1 MTSATRKADGA
12 NRRDF
17 LKFASA
23 ASTMA
28 GLGAFPRGVWA
39 QAKTTTVN
47 MQIGWL
53 ASGNQIGEVCAKR
66 LGYYEE
72 EKLNLM
78 IQPGGPSIDGVA
90 IVASGRFE
98 IGQVSSSPSLMLAA
112 SQKIPVKCFAVGAPE
127 HPYAFYSLPRAP
139 VRTPQD
145 FIGKKVGIQ
154 ATGKILLTALLRKNN
169 IAEKDVTVVVAG
181 ADMTPLLTGQVDVFT
196 GWQTNTSALK
206 PLGPDRID
214 LRLWDAGV
222 RLYAL
227 PYYATQDTLSKRPEM
242 LASFLRATARGWKY
256 ARDNQEAAVDLLLQ
270 EYPNFNRADEIDAVK
285 VMLRF
290 AFTESSLKSGFGAL
304 DLDNW
309 QAQIALYDELK
320 EFSAGAPKLGDVA
333 TTAILDATRD
343 ARLKLLS

>member
-72 EKLNLM
+72 EKLNLV

-145 FIGKKVGIQ
+145 FVGKKVGIQ

-169 IAEKDVTVVVAG
+169 IPEKDVT
-181 ADMTPLLTGQVDVFT
+181 DVFT
-196 GWQTNTSALK
+196 GWLTNTSALK

-227 PYYATQDTLSKRPEM
+227 PYYATQDTLTKQPEM
-242 LASFLRATARGWKY
+242 VAAFLRATA
-256 ARDNQEAAVDLLLQ
+256 
-270 EYPNFNRADEIDAVK
+270 
-285 VMLRF
+285 
-290 AFTESSLKSGFGAL
+290 
-304 DLDNW
+304 
-309 QAQIALYDELK
+309 
-320 EFSAGAPKLGDVA
+320 
-333 TTAILDATRD
+333 
-343 ARLKLLS
+343 

>member
-1 MTSATRKADGA
+1 MTLATRKAA
-12 NRRDF
+12 RASRRDF
-17 LKFASA
+17 LRLAAA
-23 ASTMA
+23 ASTTA
-28 GLGAFPRGVWA
+28 GIGAIPRGVWA

-47 MQIGWL
+47 LQIGWL
-53 ASGNQIGEVCAKR
+53 VSGNQIGEVCAKR
-66 LGYYEE
+66 MGYYEE
-72 EKLNLM
+72 EKLNLA

-127 HPYAFYSLPRAP
+127 HPYAFFSLPRAP
-139 VRTPQD
+139 VRTPKD

-196 GWQTNTSALK
+196 GWLTNTSALK
-206 PLGPDRID
+206 PLGPERID
-214 LRLWDAGV
+214 VRLWDAGV

-227 PYYATQDTLSKRPEM
+227 PYYATQDTLTKNPEM
-242 LASFLRATARGWKY
+242 LAAFMRATAKGWRY
-256 ARDNQEAAVDLLLQ
+256 TRDNPAAAVDLLVK
-270 EYPNFNRADEIDAVK
+270 EYPNLVRDDEIDAAK

-290 AFTESSLKSGFGAL
+290 AFTESSLKNGFGAM

-309 QAQIALYDELK
+309 RAQIALYDELK
-320 EFSAGAPKLGDVA
+320 EFSVGPPKLDDVA
-333 TTAILDATRD
+333 TSAILDATRD
-343 ARLKLLS
+343 ARLKLLA

>member
-1 MTSATRKADGA
+1 MKSEMPGFRHAS
-12 NRRDF
+12 RRNF
-17 LKFASA
+17 LKLGAVASA
-23 ASTMA
+23 VA
-28 GLGAFPRGVWA
+28 GLGTFPRGVWA

-47 MQIGWL
+47 MQLGWL
-53 ASGNQIGEVCAKR
+53 ASGNQIGEICAKR

-72 EKLNLM
+72 EKLNLA

-139 VRTPQD
+139 VRTPRD

-196 GWQTNTSALK
+196 GWLTNTSALK

-227 PYYATQDTLSKRPEM
+227 PYYATQDTLTKNPEM
-242 LASFLRATARGWKY
+242 LAAFMRATAKGWRY
-256 ARDNQEAAVDLLLQ
+256 ARDNQAAAVDLLLK
-270 EYPNFNRADEIDAVK
+270 EYPNFNRDDEIDGAK

-290 AFTESSLKSGFGAL
+290 AFTESSLKNGFGAM

-309 QAQIALYDELK
+309 KSQIALYDELK
-320 EFSAGAPKLGDVA
+320 EFSAGPPKLEDVA
-333 TTAILDATRD
+333 TSAILDATRD

>member
-1 MTSATRKADGA
+1 MSSAKRRSGRSS
-12 NRRDF
+12 RRDF
-17 LKFASA
+17 LKFGA
-23 ASTMA
+23 AAAA
-28 GLGAFPRGVWA
+28 GFGAFPRGVWA

-47 MQIGWL
+47 MQLGWL
-53 ASGNQIGEVCAKR
+53 ASGNQIGEICAKR

-72 EKLNLM
+72 EKLNLA

-98 IGQVSSSPSLMLAA
+98 IGQVSSSPSLMLAS

-169 IAEKDVTVVVAG
+169 IPEKDVTVVVAG

-196 GWQTNTSALK
+196 GWLTNTSALK

-227 PYYATQDTLSKRPEM
+227 PYYATQDTLAKSPEM
-242 LASFLRATARGWKY
+242 LAAFMRATAKGWRY
-256 ARDNQEAAVDLLLQ
+256 ARDNQAAAVDLLLK
-270 EYPNFNRADEIDAVK
+270 EYPNLNRDDEIDAAK

-290 AFTESSLKSGFGAL
+290 AFTESSLKNGFGAM

-309 QAQIALYDELK
+309 KSQIALYDELK
-320 EFSAGAPKLGDVA
+320 EFSAGPPKLDDVA
-333 TTAILDATRD
+333 TSAILDTTRE